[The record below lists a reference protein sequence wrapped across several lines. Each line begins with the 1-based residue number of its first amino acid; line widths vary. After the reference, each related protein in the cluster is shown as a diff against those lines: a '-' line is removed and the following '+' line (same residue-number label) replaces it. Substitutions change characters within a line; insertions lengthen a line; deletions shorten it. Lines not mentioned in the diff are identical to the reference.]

1 MKHVKRLIYILV
13 VLIGLTGAYT
23 FYDYTQITRI
33 VPQFKTYTFNGQTI
47 NYTSAIIRY
56 HILGGLISFDQPY
69 AQDQH
74 TQVNTDRILHTFNV
88 AETTHILITAPDQ
101 SVQTLTGSQ
110 AFAFEVD
117 GEYKIELV
125 DSDPDGV
132 QTHYAFSVVVDSVA
146 EVSISNL
153 TPVQGELLVID
164 LSNIQR
170 NSTIS
175 IESPFVVSVLT
186 QQDHT
191 ARFYLPIQYRSPATT
206 YPLSL
211 LINDKRYEYTLSVQP
226 FAFKKEYF
234 TVDAEI
240 VNSTAGNPESVTQFR
255 NAITPLYDLV
265 EPEVLHTGN
274 FILPVNGAR
283 VSSEFGVIRYI
294 NGATTASRHG
304 GIDYAI
310 TCGTPVVASN
320 SGLVQYADFLTLT
333 GNTVVIEHGL
343 GLKTVYYHM
352 LDLTIEAG
360 EMVEKGQL
368 IGHVGTT
375 GYSTGCHLHFQA
387 MIKNQPINPDFLYQ
401 LFK

>member
-1 MKHVKRLIYILV
+1 MKNVKRLIQILV
-13 VLIGLTGAYT
+13 VLVGLAGAYA
-23 FYDYTQITRI
+23 FYEVFQITRI
-33 VPQFKTYTFNGQTI
+33 VPQIKAYTFNGQTI
-47 NYTSAIIRY
+47 NYSNAIIRY
-56 HILGGLISFDQPY
+56 HILGGLISFDRTY
-69 AQDQH
+69 SQDQR
-74 TQVNTDRILHTFNV
+74 TTVTTDQILHTLN
-88 AETTHILITAPDQ
+88 ASETTRITVTSPNQDIKTLI
-101 SVQTLTGSQ
+101 GSQ
-110 AFAFEVD
+110 TFAFDED
-117 GEYKIELV
+117 GEYKVEME
-125 DSDPDGV
+125 DADPDGV
-132 QTHYAFSVVVDSVA
+132 QTHYVIYVIVESVA
-146 EVSISNL
+146 EVTISNL

-170 NSTIS
+170 NSTIT

-191 ARFYLPIQYRSPATT
+191 ARFYLPIQYRDPAKA

-211 LINDKRYEYTLSVQP
+211 LINDKKYEYTLNVMP
-226 FAFKKEYF
+226 FDFKKDYF
-234 TVDAEI
+234 TVDSDI
-240 VNSTAGNPESVTQFR
+240 INSPAGSPEAAAQFR
-255 NAITPLYDLV
+255 KATTPLYDLV
-265 EPEVLHTGN
+265 EPEELHTGA
-274 FILPVNGAR
+274 FILPVDGAR
-283 VSSEFGVIRYI
+283 VSSEFGAMRFI
-294 NGATTASRHG
+294 NGATTPSRHG

-310 TCGTPVVASN
+310 TCGTPVIASN
-320 SGLVQYADFLTLT
+320 SGLVQYADFLDLT
-333 GNTVVIEHGL
+333 GNTVYIEHGL